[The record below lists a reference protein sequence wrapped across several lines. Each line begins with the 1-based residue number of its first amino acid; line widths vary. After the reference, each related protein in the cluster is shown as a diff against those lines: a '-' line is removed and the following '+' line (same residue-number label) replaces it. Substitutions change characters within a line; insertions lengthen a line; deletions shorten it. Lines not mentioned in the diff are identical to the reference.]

1 MYLIDTHS
9 HIYQPAFDEDRA
21 AMVQRALDAGV
32 QKILLPN
39 IDLESI
45 PRMDALVQAFPEVCY
60 PMMGLHPCDVKE
72 DFEHV
77 LSIMSGH
84 LAQGAYVAIGETG
97 IDLYW
102 DKSTY
107 DLQCRAFEIQVEW
120 AKQYGLPIVI
130 HARESIDE
138 LIAILDRLNDDRLT
152 GVFHCF
158 TGTLPQGQHILSYGG
173 FYLGIGGVLTYPKSG
188 LAQVVAELP
197 MAALILETDSPYLP
211 PVPYRGKRN
220 ESAYVRIVAEHL
232 AKVKN
237 VTFEEVVQTTTENS
251 LRLFSTL
258 T

>member
-9 HIYQPAFDEDRA
+9 HIYQPAFDEDRD
-21 AMVQRALDAGV
+21 AMVHRALDAGV

-45 PRMDALVQAFPEVCY
+45 PRMHALVDAFPEVCS
-60 PMMGLHPCDVKE
+60 PMMGLHPCDVKN
-72 DFEHV
+72 DFEEV
-77 LSIMSGH
+77 LASMKEQ
-84 LAQGAYVAIGETG
+84 LERRPYVAIGETG

-102 DKSTY
+102 DKTTF
-107 DLQCRAFEIQVEW
+107 DIQCKAFEIQVGW
-120 AKQYGLPIVI
+120 AKETGLPIVI

-138 LIAILDRLNDDRLT
+138 LIAILDRHNDASLR

-158 TGTLPQGQHILSYGG
+158 TGHEDQAKHILSYGD
-173 FYLGIGGVLTYPKSG
+173 FYLGIGGVLTYPKAG
-188 LAQVVAELP
+188 LDAVVRELP
-197 MAALILETDSPYLP
+197 LDRLILETDSPYLP